1 MATLERI
8 RSKGGVLVAVLIG
21 LALLAFI
28 LTDLLSS
35 GSSIFRRS
43 QMMVAEIEGQ
53 SISIQEFQSR
63 VSEMEEYA
71 KLNSGQS
78 SLDAEMINRL
88 RDQAWN
94 QMVNEILLNAKYE
107 AVGISVS
114 PAELMDMVTG
124 PQAHPMIQ
132 QLFTNPQTGIFDKQQ
147 VIRFLKSKQ
156 YDPTANFYWNFVEDQ
171 LINERLYEKY
181 STLFQKGLYVT
192 NQWINSE
199 AKARSQSVD
208 FNFVIKRLTS
218 VPDDQ
223 VSVTEKEIKAYYND
237 HKETFKQTASRDIEY
252 ITFDV
257 EPTDEDRENTR
268 QTVLDMKKDFSSPEI
283 DPVQFVKFNSDIP
296 FNSNYFKPEA
306 LEPEIR
312 DFVTSASEG
321 DVYGPYFE
329 NNTYKLTRLVD
340 VAQLPDSVRARHILL
355 RNNPQ
360 NPDEAEQLADS
371 LMNLLKN
378 GADFAELAR
387 QYSEDPGSAIN
398 GGELGWFR
406 QGQMVQPFNDAC
418 FFGKKGDIVKV
429 ETNFG
434 WHIIHIIDKG
444 RATTKYQLATLGREV
459 TYSSKTYQDVY
470 SQATRFAALNN
481 TVEKFNQAIEEQNLT
496 KKYGRNLQKNDRF
509 VGNLESPRE
518 LVKWAFKADIGELS
532 PIFEFGDQF
541 VIAVLSNITEE
552 GYMPLDAVRNR
563 IERQLMNEKKKEILI
578 KQFKEQKASQSSLE
592 EIANALDGEL
602 HSATDVTFNTFQVTG
617 AGTEPALIGLA
628 LYSPVNEISEPV
640 AGNNGVYMVEVTN
653 KKETEVDTELIKN
666 QLNSS
671 LFQKIS
677 YQLLPE
683 IREKAEIIDNRS
695 NFY

>member
-114 PAELMDMVTG
+114 PAELLDMVTG

-268 QTVLDMKKDFSSPEI
+268 QTVLDMKKDFSSPDI

-340 VAQLPDSVRARHILL
+340 IAQLPDSVRARHILL

-470 SQATRFAALNN
+470 SRATRFAALNN

-592 EIANALDGEL
+592 EIANALEGEL

-617 AGTEPALIGLA
+617 AGTEPALVGLA

-666 QLNSS
+666 QLKSS

>member
-114 PAELMDMVTG
+114 PAELLDMVTG

-268 QTVLDMKKDFSSPEI
+268 QTVLDMKKDFSSPDI
-283 DPVQFVKFNSDIP
+283 DPAQFVKFNSDIP
-296 FNSNYFKPEA
+296 FNSNYFKLEA

-340 VAQLPDSVRARHILL
+340 IAQLPDSVRARHILL

-378 GADFAELAR
+378 GADFTELAR

-470 SQATRFAALNN
+470 SRATRFAALNN

-509 VGNLESPRE
+509 VGNLESPRD

-592 EIANALDGEL
+592 EIANALEGEL

-617 AGTEPALIGLA
+617 AGTEPALVGLA

-666 QLNSS
+666 QLKSS